1 VIGGITIEKGFNVLL
16 ECARDAAA
24 RSLPLDFVLVGHST
38 NDALLFET
46 GRVFVTGRYRDEEAE
61 ALIRAQQA
69 DLAFLPS
76 VVPESWGFTLGLAW
90 RAGLRTMVFDIG
102 ALAARVKA
110 TGYGAVLPLGLP
122 PTIIN
127 QQLLR
132 TNGETGR

>member
-1 VIGGITIEKGFNVLL
+1 
-16 ECARDAAA
+16 
-24 RSLPLDFVLVGHST
+24 
-38 NDALLFET
+38 
-46 GRVFVTGRYRDEEAE
+46 
-61 ALIRAQQA
+61 
-69 DLAFLPS
+69 
-76 VVPESWGFTLGLAW
+76 LGLAW